1 LDTFFFLQVD
11 LVNDPGTSEEF
22 LVCGLYVERLHA
34 LSAAIAI
41 REMVM
46 ASPVRQRNDEVHIHL
61 LEILFHPDGSRTEI
75 TRDLVE
81 IIHREVNASSQS
93 V

>member
-1 LDTFFFLQVD
+1 MDTFFFLQVD
-11 LVNDPGTSEEF
+11 LVSDPGTFQEF

-41 REMVM
+41 REIVM
-46 ASPVRQRNDEVHIHL
+46 ASPVPKQNDEIHIHL
-61 LEILFHPDGSRTEI
+61 LEILFHSDGSRTEI
-75 TRDLVE
+75 TRELIE
-81 IIHREVNASSQS
+81 IIHREVNASCQS